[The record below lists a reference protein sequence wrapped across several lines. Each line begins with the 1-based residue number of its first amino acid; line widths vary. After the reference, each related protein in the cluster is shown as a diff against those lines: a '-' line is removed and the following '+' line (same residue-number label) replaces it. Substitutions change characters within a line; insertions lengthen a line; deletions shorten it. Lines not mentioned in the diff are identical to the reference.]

1 MRLHTPESADTVPAD
16 GVPGLGMPPNNQKQG
31 DVHLDWWRNGLQ
43 VNLRI
48 RPIGLVIAAVYAIV
62 CWAARQVSLDQFYLP
77 AGVRVAALLL
87 CPPRLWPYLILGE
100 YAYFAQM
107 RYPMV
112 EKYGLAWVILGSA
125 CLMPAVAMVVRLHRK
140 VMSATTDLWLLSV
153 AATSAIVATVL
164 KLGLSHLL
172 WPTPPTTPVVS
183 SAARFLLG
191 DYIGILSIA
200 PLALLWLK
208 RNAHYDWRAWCLPP
222 TVASL
227 VSLLLLGMATL
238 LMPDESATVTNSLQL
253 MMVLPVTVLTCLHG
267 WRGAAVGVP
276 MLTLLI
282 SVAIPATGLPGSFD
296 ARAFTTQQLIALAGT
311 ALLALGSRITHFYH
325 QYASRDRDRKQAV
338 TLSRA
343 AHIASEMDLRERAL
357 DLRRIADGIEYSI
370 IDAVELMKA
379 SGHHEAA
386 NRLLHSS
393 MTHSRQF
400 REQAS
405 MVYPTA
411 LEQVG
416 LYLALQL
423 GGVRDA
429 WDATN
434 RMGHPRLDGDP
445 CQLSVG
451 LQLAAYRTL
460 TEAASLLLKNEHGQ
474 VRTRARC
481 GLFRQQRG
489 IVVIVALLDRDRQ
502 LSEQTMTLA
511 VERLTARTLTYGGT
525 VQCRRNRIR
534 MLLVEMPGSTADC
547 ARPAPLELSTTPR

>member
-1 MRLHTPESADTVPAD
+1 MAKSR
-16 GVPGLGMPPNNQKQG
+16 G
-31 DVHLDWWRNGLQ
+31 DVRLDWWRNGLQ
-43 VNLRI
+43 LNLRI
-48 RPIGLVIAAVYAIV
+48 RPIGIVIAVAYAVA

-87 CPPRLWPYLILGE
+87 CPPRLWLYLILGE
-100 YAYFAQM
+100 YTYFAQM

-125 CLMPAVAMVVRLHRK
+125 CLMPAVAVVVRLHRK
-140 VMSATTDLWLLSV
+140 VMSATTDLWLLSI
-153 AATSAIVATVL
+153 AATSAIVATAL

-172 WPTPPTTPVVS
+172 WPTPPTTPVLA

-191 DYIGILSIA
+191 DYIGILSVA

-208 RNAHYDWRAWCLPP
+208 RNAHYDWRAWCHPP
-222 TVASL
+222 TIASL
-227 VSLLLLGMATL
+227 ASLLILSTATL
-238 LMPDESATVTNSLQL
+238 LISNESATVRNSLQL
-253 MMVLPVTVLTCLHG
+253 MMALPATALTCLHG

-276 MLTLLI
+276 LLTLLI
-282 SVAIPATGLPGSFD
+282 SVTIPGTGLPGSFD
-296 ARAFTTQQLIALAGT
+296 ARAFTTQQLIAITGT

-325 QYASRDRDRKQAV
+325 QYATRDRDRKQVV

-370 IDAVELMKA
+370 IDAVELMKVN
-379 SGHHEAA
+379 GHHEAA
-386 NRLLHSS
+386 DRLLHSS

-429 WDATN
+429 WDATD

-460 TEAASLLLKNEHGQ
+460 TEAATLLLKHEHGQ
-474 VRTRARC
+474 IRTRARC

-489 IVVIVALLDRDRQ
+489 IVVIVALLDGDRH
-502 LSEQTMTLA
+502 LSEQTMTMA

-534 MLLVEMPGSTADC
+534 MLLVEMPGSTSDR
-547 ARPAPLELSTTPR
+547 ARPAPLALHAPQPLSGNEIAP

>member
-1 MRLHTPESADTVPAD
+1 MTKSR
-16 GVPGLGMPPNNQKQG
+16 G

-43 VNLRI
+43 LNLRI
-48 RPIGLVIAAVYAIV
+48 RPIGLVIAAAYAIV

-77 AGVRVAALLL
+77 AGIRVAALLL

-112 EKYGLAWVILGSA
+112 EKYGLAWVMLGSA
-125 CLMPAVAMVVRLHRK
+125 CLMPAVAIIVRIHRR
-140 VMSATTDLWLLSV
+140 VMSATTDFWLLSV
-153 AATSAIVATVL
+153 AATSAIVATAL

-172 WPTPPTTPVVS
+172 WPTPPTTPVLA

-191 DYIGILSIA
+191 DYIGILSVT

-208 RNAHYDWRAWCLPP
+208 RNAHYDWRAWRQP
-222 TVASL
+222 TTIASL
-227 VSLLLLGMATL
+227 ASLLILSMAALLI
-238 LMPDESATVTNSLQL
+238 PDESTTVKNSLQL
-253 MMVLPVTVLTCLHG
+253 MMALPVTALTCLHG

-276 MLTLLI
+276 LLTLLI
-282 SVAIPATGLPGSFD
+282 SVTIPGTGLPGSFD
-296 ARAFTTQQLIALAGT
+296 ERAFTTQQLIALAGT

-325 QYASRDRDRKQAV
+325 QHASRDRDRTQAV

-343 AHIASEMDLRERAL
+343 AHIASEMDLRQRAL
-357 DLRRIADGIEYSI
+357 ELRRIADGIEYSI
-370 IDAVELMKA
+370 IDAVELMKVN
-379 SGHHEAA
+379 GHHEAA
-386 NRLLHSS
+386 DRLLHSS
-393 MTHSRQF
+393 VTHSREF

-423 GGVRDA
+423 GGVRSA
-429 WDATN
+429 WDATD
-434 RMGHPRLDGDP
+434 RMGHARLDGDP

-451 LQLAAYRTL
+451 LQLAAYRTI
-460 TEAASLLLKNEHGQ
+460 TEAVSLLLKNEHGQ
-474 VRTRARC
+474 IRTRARC

-489 IVVIVALLDRDRQ
+489 IVVIVALLDRDRY
-502 LSEQTMTLA
+502 LSEQTMTMA

-534 MLLVEMPGSTADC
+534 MLLVEMPEGASHC
-547 ARPAPLELSTTPR
+547 LREPPLVLRPVPVERE

>member
-1 MRLHTPESADTVPAD
+1 
-16 GVPGLGMPPNNQKQG
+16 
-31 DVHLDWWRNGLQ
+31 
-43 VNLRI
+43 
-48 RPIGLVIAAVYAIV
+48 
-62 CWAARQVSLDQFYLP
+62 
-77 AGVRVAALLL
+77 
-87 CPPRLWPYLILGE
+87 
-100 YAYFAQM
+100 
-107 RYPMV
+107 
-112 EKYGLAWVILGSA
+112 
-125 CLMPAVAMVVRLHRK
+125 
-140 VMSATTDLWLLSV
+140 
-153 AATSAIVATVL
+153 
-164 KLGLSHLL
+164 
-172 WPTPPTTPVVS
+172 
-183 SAARFLLG
+183 
-191 DYIGILSIA
+191 
-200 PLALLWLK
+200 
-208 RNAHYDWRAWCLPP
+208 
-222 TVASL
+222 
-227 VSLLLLGMATL
+227 MATL

-325 QYASRDRDRKQAV
+325 QYASRDRDRKQAL